1 MPVHSVLVDSAET
14 SEVLIGVVLTL
25 GVQVECITDVTTDVV
40 EWVDTQV
47 FVPEV

>member
-1 MPVHSVLVDSAET
+1 LLVDSAET
-14 SEVLIGVVLTL
+14 RLLLGVLLTL